1 MVSLVYK
8 TFYVF
13 LIHLGYK
20 IDDMSYWNVES
31 VTLKALG
38 DEKYKNNS
46 TLQGVIQ
53 NGKATSATFNISF
66 TFQKYTAENV
76 LPGMAGKVMTNTP
89 VESN

>member
-1 MVSLVYK
+1 
-8 TFYVF
+8 
-13 LIHLGYK
+13 
-20 IDDMSYWNVES
+20 
-31 VTLKALG
+31 
-38 DEKYKNNS
+38 
-46 TLQGVIQ
+46 LQGVIQ